1 MFYITQIGSLGV
13 GWWFSKFTIPLR
25 LI

>member
-1 MFYITQIGSLGV
+1 MFYITHIGSLGV
-13 GWWFSKFTIPLR
+13 GWWFSKFTILLR